1 MNFFQSVFDSINKDL
16 REFEKDFQ
24 KFFDTL
30 DDRQPERWRPN
41 FWHFLWKWERRGLKM
56 PDESRWAIEDLLR
69 DLAPEGWVEDYY
81 GAALRK
87 IDQQEAANRLNA
99 APKG

>member
-41 FWHFLWKWERRGLKM
+41 FWHFLWKWERRRLKM
-56 PDESRWAIEDLLR
+56 PDQPARPLR
-69 DLAPEGWVEDYY
+69 AKWFRGRRQAA
-81 GAALRK
+81 GATH
-87 IDQQEAANRLNA
+87 RLKPFVRNGLVRNDVA
-99 APKG
+99 RE